1 MIKITDADLQKSAT
15 TYRKKLLQLPVI
27 KAMATLQHMTGIP
40 GLAGRLT
47 VGTLSGDI
55 ELGPYNAKRVDSS
68 ETGILP
74 RTLETFLGSVI
85 KEFDPNTV
93 AKTVYG
99 EVFAQGKELV
109 NADITRQV
117 LVYLSA
123 QLGHKLNMA
132 IFSAKR
138 NPSGSKTTELFNGF
152 DTITSSEIAAGKIS
166 SDEGNLFEFGTAID
180 STNAVDALK
189 AYYRKASEELKG
201 EHTKMLIP
209 RSIYDAYTDD
219 YQATVGAAPYNKE
232 FKKTFLEGSDDM
244 CTLVPL
250 SSKKGSEFI
259 QLTTKGNMM
268 YGYGAGLAD
277 ETLTVEKHHAFI
289 LDFVA
294 TMYFGVEY
302 ESLDPKR
309 LLIGQLVKS

>member
-15 TYRKKLLQLPVI
+15 TYRKNLLQLPVI
-27 KAMATLQHMTGIP
+27 SAQATLRHMTGVP

-47 VGTLSGDI
+47 VGTLDGDI

-68 ETGILP
+68 ETGIIP
-74 RTLETFLGSVI
+74 RVLETYLGSVI

-99 EVFAQGKELV
+99 EVFAQGKALET
-109 NADITRQV
+109 ASITRQV

-123 QLGHKLNMA
+123 KLGRKLNMA

-138 NPSGSKTTELFNGF
+138 DASGTKTQDLFNGF
-152 DTITSSEIAAGKIS
+152 DTITASEIAAGKIS
-166 SDEGNLFEFGTAID
+166 SDEGNLFAFGEVVD
-180 STNAVDALK
+180 SSNAVDALK
-189 AYYRKASEELKG
+189 AYYRFASDELRG
-201 EHTKMLIP
+201 EHAKMFIP
-209 RSIYDAYTDD
+209 RSIYDAYVDD

-277 ETLTVEKHHAFI
+277 ENITVEKHHPFV
-289 LDFVA
+289 LDYVA
-294 TMYFGVEY
+294 TMFFGTEY
-302 ESLDPKR
+302 ESIDKKR
-309 LLIGQLVKS
+309 LLIGQLAKS